1 MGDRERNEDERRAIR
16 RITRLLDSRKK
27 GGGERIW
34 KGLDDKTIDLVRLLF
49 AERMSHFNTELDEAT
64 PERNREEYDQFQEWK
79 ERLMAQ
85 CPGIDKDLDGFM
97 DWVVLCGGEETEDA
111 YIFGLMDGIR
121 LMKLIDS
128 I

>member
-1 MGDRERNEDERRAIR
+1 MGDRERNEDDRRAIR
-16 RITRLLDSRKK
+16 RIPRLLDSRKK

-49 AERMSHFNTELDEAT
+49 TERMSHLNTELDEAT
-64 PERNREEYDQFQEWK
+64 PERNREEYDQFQEWR

-97 DWVVLCGGEETEDA
+97 DWVVLCGGEEIGRA
-111 YIFGLMDGIR
+111 HV
-121 LMKLIDS
+121 
-128 I
+128 